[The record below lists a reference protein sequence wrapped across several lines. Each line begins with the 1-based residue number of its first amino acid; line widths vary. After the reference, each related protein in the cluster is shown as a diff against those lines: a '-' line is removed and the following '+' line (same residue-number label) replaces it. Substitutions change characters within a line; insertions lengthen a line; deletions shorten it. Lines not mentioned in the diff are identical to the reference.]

1 MQIEI
6 INKEQEVRQMKV
18 ELEEVR
24 GREKGRERER
34 GNVEE
39 YRRQEVEGYCRE
51 VRELE
56 GRMQRMK

>member
-1 MQIEI
+1 
-6 INKEQEVRQMKV
+6 MKV